1 MTSKRSRILF
11 AAGVLLYLA
20 AALWASSS
28 PGPRTWGLHLLG
40 FLVHP
45 ASTFVLCLFA
55 VAIGV
60 SAMAIWSTESRPA
73 EIPQNRRWT
82 VPLLIALAAI
92 FWLLRARTQFLGDGM
107 YWVARLRTGHI
118 PAPAEPLSQR
128 VWELGSWILRHLAAP
143 VVTLSFVSIACG
155 LVSTV
160 LLWKIAGSISSQR
173 ETRITAFLL
182 LFTLGSTQ
190 LFFGYIE
197 SYPVGAAFLLG
208 YLAVGLRAAKDRR
221 APVSLGLAYAGA
233 LAAHLVTLY
242 LAPSFLYLL
251 LRAEASRGRKIALLA
266 GTALLSA
273 AVVILLGS
281 TPYWWLHLFDIAT
294 RATRTGS
301 LITVYSKPYGIA
313 SLGHLVDIG
322 NELLLVLPVP
332 LLLLVSAGLP
342 KADGSTT
349 RGFLLLSAAG
359 GVLGLCLLV
368 LPVAAAQDWDLMSM
382 LLIPL
387 GVLGVWAGRSL
398 YGGGARLVRVA
409 AVALGLATL
418 FSFVL
423 VNANEKSSL
432 RRYETLVGPG
442 AKVSSF
448 GRWYAW
454 ESLAQYYRHQHRYD
468 MAMEYVQR
476 LIQSAPGNPRYWGMA
491 GETLIGMGRYDQ
503 AIPPLL
509 KSLEMNPERAPAR
522 TNLGIAYS
530 ALGRYP
536 EALEQFRD
544 AVLVAPDNPDYQHNL
559 GLAYWNVGARDSARA
574 EWTSLLSRWP
584 GYERTS
590 RALVRYFGT
599 SRSPV
604 PYRSRSEAPKRAS

>member
-1 MTSKRSRILF
+1 MISRRARILF
-11 AAGVLLYLA
+11 AAGALSYLA
-20 AALWASSS
+20 AALWASAS
-28 PGPRTWGLHLLG
+28 PGPRAWGLHLLG
-40 FLVHP
+40 FLAHP

-55 VAIGV
+55 VAVGT
-60 SAMAIWSTESRPA
+60 SAMAIWATESP
-73 EIPQNRRWT
+73 PGKVSTNPRWAL
-82 VPLLIALAAI
+82 PLLIALAAV

-128 VWELGSWILRHLAAP
+128 IWELGSWILRHLAAP

-155 LVSTV
+155 LVSAV
-160 LLWKIAGSISSQR
+160 LLWRIAGLIASAR
-173 ETRITAFLL
+173 EERIAAFLL
-182 LFTLGSTQ
+182 LFTMGSTQ

-208 YLAVGLRAAKDRR
+208 YLAVGLRAAQDRR
-221 APVSLGLAYAGA
+221 APALLGLAYVGA
-233 LAAHLVTLY
+233 LAAHLVALY
-242 LAPSFLYLL
+242 LAPSFLYVLF
-251 LRAEASRGRKIALLA
+251 RAKASRGRRITLFA
-266 GTALLSA
+266 GTALLSS
-273 AVVILLGS
+273 VVLILLGS
-281 TPYWWLHLFDIAT
+281 TPYWWLHFFDIAT

-301 LITVYSKPYGIA
+301 LITVFSKPYGIV

-332 LLLLVSAGLP
+332 LLLLLSAGLP
-342 KADGSTT
+342 KEHDSTP
-349 RGFLLLSAAG
+349 RNFLMLSAAG

-398 YGGGARLVRVA
+398 YGRGARLVRVA

-418 FSFVL
+418 LSFVL
-423 VNANEKSSL
+423 VNANERSAL

-442 AKVSSF
+442 ARVSSF

-454 ESLAQYYRHQHRYD
+454 ESLAQYYRHRQRYD
-468 MAMEYVQR
+468 LAMEYVQR

-530 ALGRYP
+530 ALRRYP

-544 AVLVAPDNPDYQHNL
+544 AVLVAPDNPDYHHNL
-559 GLAYWNVGARDSARA
+559 GLGYWNVGERDSARA
-574 EWTSLLSRWP
+574 EWTLLLSRWP
-584 GYERTS
+584 GYGPTE
-590 RALVRYFGT
+590 RALARYFPA
-599 SRSPV
+599 SP
-604 PYRSRSEAPKRAS
+604 

>member
-1 MTSKRSRILF
+1 
-11 AAGVLLYLA
+11 
-20 AALWASSS
+20 
-28 PGPRTWGLHLLG
+28 
-40 FLVHP
+40 
-45 ASTFVLCLFA
+45 
-55 VAIGV
+55 
-60 SAMAIWSTESRPA
+60 
-73 EIPQNRRWT
+73 
-82 VPLLIALAAI
+82 
-92 FWLLRARTQFLGDGM
+92 M

-143 VVTLSFVSIACG
+143 VATLSFVSIACG
-155 LVSTV
+155 LVSAI
-160 LLWKIAGSISSQR
+160 LLWRIAGLIASAR
-173 ETRITAFLL
+173 EERIAAFLL
-182 LFTLGSTQ
+182 LFTMGSTQ

-197 SYPVGAAFLLG
+197 SYPVGATFLLG
-208 YLAVGLRAAKDRR
+208 YLAVGLQAAKDRR

-233 LAAHLVTLY
+233 LAAHLAALY

-251 LRAEASRGRKIALLA
+251 LRAEAPRRRTIALLA

-273 AVVILLGS
+273 AILILLGS

-301 LITVYSKPYGIA
+301 LITVFSKPYGIV
-313 SLGHLVDIG
+313 SVGHLADIG

-332 LLLLVSAGLP
+332 LLLLLSAGLP
-342 KADGSTT
+342 KGEDSTE
-349 RGFLLLSAAG
+349 RNFLVLSAAG

-382 LLIPL
+382 LLLPL
-387 GVLGVWAGRSL
+387 GVLGVWAGRSF
-398 YGGGARLVRVA
+398 YGGGARPVRIA

-418 FSFVL
+418 LSFVL
-423 VNANEKSSL
+423 VNANERSAL

-442 AKVSSF
+442 ARISSF

-454 ESLAQYYRHQHRYD
+454 ESLAQYYRHQQRYD
-468 MAMEYVQR
+468 LAMEYVQR

-491 GETLIGMGRYDQ
+491 GETLIGMARYDQ

-544 AVLVAPDNPDYQHNL
+544 AVRLVDDNPDYHHNL
-559 GLAYWNVGARDSARA
+559 GLAYWNVGARDSART
-574 EWTSLLSRWP
+574 EWTSLLLRWP
-584 GYERTS
+584 GYVRT
-590 RALVRYFGT
+590 RQALERYF
-599 SRSPV
+599 PQQ
-604 PYRSRSEAPKRAS
+604 P